1 MEKYVIDYTKETG
14 LIFRSLGD
22 NLIYSD
28 EEMTQKINN
37 LKAKEI
43 IVHYNSSDSNFF
55 YNLEL
60 TEYPLVSNNT
70 RKIKEIT
77 IKSNNRVIMT
87 IYNTERVKFPIW
99 FDNLSK
105 LVKEDYGEICK
116 EVKEFLIKY
125 PNIINYTDNQLDEM
139 IKKEKLKRSDE
150 SKLKILEVKKQTI
163 KDIACSL
170 YDYDSNQINNE
181 VQNICSTY
189 NDEVLTKIIQA
200 INCDRK
206 DINIEILKA
215 IFKLLVIEG
224 GVIFLKKLSNLIFL
238 PTPAFILI
246 ASFSGFMTYMCKKD
260 FYISNFL
267 LSFLSKINQSKKL
280 KKELKLI
287 KKQMKKKT
295 MLQNNALNDNELNIS
310 KENSKEKKDT
320 FLESLKECICK
331 MKENPNIDW
340 TLEKKKVM
348 ILAEGYTKIKKA
360 SSLDSVTLLQA
371 YPDFISE
378 LCDLETSIKNKIL
391 ANNKDT
397 AYDEDLEEVA
407 TLLDDIK
414 TPEMTLKLAK

>member
-87 IYNTERVKFPIW
+87 IYNTERVSFHIW

-105 LVKEDYGEICK
+105 LVKEDYGKICK
-116 EVKEFLIKY
+116 EVKAFLIKY

-139 IKKEKLKRSDE
+139 IKKEKLKHSDE

-163 KDIACSL
+163 KDAACRL

-206 DINIEILKA
+206 DINIEILKV

-224 GVIFLKKLSNLIFL
+224 GVIFF
-238 PTPAFILI
+238 
-246 ASFSGFMTYMCKKD
+246 
-260 FYISNFL
+260 
-267 LSFLSKINQSKKL
+267 
-280 KKELKLI
+280 
-287 KKQMKKKT
+287 
-295 MLQNNALNDNELNIS
+295 
-310 KENSKEKKDT
+310 
-320 FLESLKECICK
+320 
-331 MKENPNIDW
+331 
-340 TLEKKKVM
+340 
-348 ILAEGYTKIKKA
+348 
-360 SSLDSVTLLQA
+360 
-371 YPDFISE
+371 
-378 LCDLETSIKNKIL
+378 
-391 ANNKDT
+391 
-397 AYDEDLEEVA
+397 
-407 TLLDDIK
+407 
-414 TPEMTLKLAK
+414 

>member
-70 RKIKEIT
+70 RKIKKIT

-87 IYNTERVKFPIW
+87 IYNTERVSFHIW
-99 FDNLSK
+99 YDNLSK

-116 EVKEFLIKY
+116 EVKAFLIKY

-150 SKLKILEVKKQTI
+150 SKLKILEVKKRTI
-163 KDIACSL
+163 KDVACRL
-170 YDYDSNQINNE
+170 YNYDSNQINKE
-181 VQNICSTY
+181 VQNIYSTY
-189 NDEVLTKIIQA
+189 NDEVLTKIIQE
-200 INCDRK
+200 INCERK

-246 ASFSGFMTYMCKKD
+246 ASFSGFMTYICKKD

-280 KKELKLI
+280 KKALKLI

-310 KENSKEKKDT
+310 KENIKEKKDT

-378 LCDLETSIKNKIL
+378 LCDLETSIKDKIL

-414 TPEMTLKLAK
+414 TPKMTLKLSR